1 MDCIMDRIMD
11 CIVITLTWL
20 ESKHTCIATI
30 ANIFVCLSAIF
41 VGYQARLLSK
51 DYKTRNKKEVFGNSF
66 RLTEFYIN
74 NIIPKMTVLLM
85 VFRRTGVEKAIR
97 KQLRKADIS
106 SFNKEEFD
114 DYFEDL
120 PFNEIESMINSAS
133 VDVLLECFCDINQE
147 NICDLR
153 LRYKEYLDTFNDNE
167 EMLRK
172 HSEIFRRQLLYK
184 VWTMISDVCNGLEY
198 FAMYFNSNL
207 AEDEVV
213 YDSLHQTYTDFVRM
227 LYPFIARHN
236 TRGEFARKYYTN
248 TSELYEK
255 WVNKETQTRND
266 TFEVVA
272 DLNKGRREGKKL

>member
-1 MDCIMDRIMD
+1 MMDCIMTI
-11 CIVITLTWL
+11 LTWL
-20 ESKHTCIATI
+20 ESKHTCIAAI

-51 DYKTRNKKEVFGNSF
+51 DYKSRNKKEEFENSF

-74 NIIPKMTVLLM
+74 NIIPKMTILLM
-85 VFRRTGVEKAIR
+85 VFRRTGVEKAIG
-97 KQLRKADIS
+97 KQLKGADIR
-106 SFNKEEFD
+106 SFDKEEFN

-120 PFNEIESMINSAS
+120 PFKKIESMINSAS
-133 VDVLLECFCDINQE
+133 VDILLECFCDISQE

-153 LRYKEYLDTFNDNE
+153 LRYKEYLDKFNDNE
-167 EMLRK
+167 EMLK
-172 HSEIFRRQLLYK
+172 THSEIFRKQLLYK

-207 AEDEVV
+207 AKDEVV

-236 TRGEFARKYYTN
+236 TQGEFTRKYYTN
-248 TSELYEK
+248 TSELYNK

-266 TFEVVA
+266 TFEAVA
-272 DLNKGRREGKKL
+272 GVGKRSEKDRKL